1 MGFLMD
7 LVAGETREILLAIS
21 VEDWAALDDPDR
33 FEAHLSLGGATDPTW
48 LDLFSEAVRN
58 VTGGDEPTDFI
69 DARRELD
76 DLGDVGERTL
86 ERVDPAWV
94 TAVARVADGEV
105 DAIAGRWIDLLAEE
119 LGDMPREEKPWI
131 RTLAGEVVAFCRRA
145 DLSPAVI
152 LAWSL

>member
-86 ERVDPAWV
+86 ERVDSAWV